1 MNIMIILAPL
11 LSLFTLAPQDHL
23 VPLPLHN
30 GETTNGANWGWLHPE
45 TRNGGSLESTGAARV
60 TPMESDSHVARE
72 FFTAHVVA
80 LDAGAAAITPLV
92 DASGKT
98 IELVPGG
105 RYQLSWSQGAL
116 ADEPPPILAVYL
128 LDQKL
133 NEVPGTRTVSSSTGT
148 DPKDWKRQ
156 HVQFTL
162 PADLSVEWG
171 YMIAFQNL
179 AKPKSATDSIA
190 VVDKVSMARI
200 DSDEDGYRSLF
211 DGKTLEGWTGA
222 VKAYQVKDGAI
233 ELDVSSNAS
242 GNLYTSEEFDDFILR
257 FEFKLTEG
265 ANNGVGIR
273 APLGGDAAYE
283 GMEIQVL
290 ENSHSKYEGLKP
302 WQYHGSIYGVAPAR
316 RGYQLPPESWNYE
329 EIQVRGRELR
339 ITLNGE
345 VILDVNLD
353 EATKDGTLS
362 GRDHPG
368 LGRTGG
374 HIAFCGHG
382 DEVAFRNIR
391 IRPLE
396 DTAKPQTQTQTQNR
410 SSQ

>member
-11 LSLFTLAPQDHL
+11 LSLSLLTPQEHL

-60 TPMESDSHVARE
+60 TPLETDTHVARE
-72 FFTAHVVA
+72 FFEAHAVA
-80 LDAGAAAITPLV
+80 LDAGAAAITPLMD
-92 DASGKT
+92 DAGAT
-98 IELVPGG
+98 IDLVPGAE
-105 RYQLSWSQGAL
+105 YQLSWSQGAL
-116 ADEPPPILAVYL
+116 ADDPAPILAVYL

-133 NEVPGTRTVSSSTGT
+133 NEVPGTRTVSSKVRV
-148 DPKDWKRQ
+148 DPGSWHRQ
-156 HVQFTL
+156 HVRFTL
-162 PADLSVEWG
+162 PEDLSGEWG
-171 YMIAFQNL
+171 HMVAFQNL
-179 AKPKSATDSIA
+179 AKPKAPTDSIA
-190 VVDKVSMARI
+190 LIDKVNIARVGV
-200 DSDEDGYRSLF
+200 DEPGFRSLF
-211 DGKTLEGWTGA
+211 DGKTLDGWTGA
-222 VKAYQVKDGAI
+222 VKAYRVKDGTI
-233 ELDVSSNAS
+233 ELDTSSNAS
-242 GNLYTSEEFDDFILR
+242 GNLYTQDQFDDFILR
-257 FEFKLTEG
+257 FEFKLTPG

-273 APLGGDAAYE
+273 TPLGGDAAYQ

-290 ENSHSKYEGLKP
+290 ENSHSKYAGLKP

-316 RGYQLPPESWNYE
+316 RGYQLPAGSWNHE
-329 EIQVRGRELR
+329 EIRLQGRELR

-345 VILDVNLD
+345 VILETNLD

-368 LGRTGG
+368 LSRTGG

-391 IRPLE
+391 IQSL
-396 DTAKPQTQTQTQNR
+396 D
-410 SSQ
+410 

>member
-1 MNIMIILAPL
+1 MSIMIIVAPL
-11 LSLFTLAPQDHL
+11 LSLFALAPQEQL

-60 TPMESDSHVARE
+60 TPLVTDTHVAKE

-80 LDAGAAAITPLV
+80 LDAGAAAITPLM
-92 DASGKT
+92 DASGSI
-98 IELVPGG
+98 IELVAGG

-116 ADEPPPILAVYL
+116 ADDPPPILAVYL

-133 NEVPGTRTVSSSTGT
+133 NEVPGTRTVSSKTGT
-148 DPKDWKRQ
+148 DPKSWKRQ
-156 HVQFTL
+156 HVRFTL
-162 PADLSVEWG
+162 PADLSGEWG

-179 AKPKSATDSIA
+179 AKPKTPTDSIA
-190 VVDKVSMARI
+190 LVDKVSMARVA
-200 DSDEDGYRSLF
+200 SDEAGYRTLF
-211 DGKTLEGWTGA
+211 DGKSLEGWTGA
-222 VKAYQVKDGAI
+222 VKAYRVKDGTI
-233 ELDVSSNAS
+233 ELDTESNTS
-242 GNLYTSEEFDDFILR
+242 GNLFTKDQFDDFILR

-273 APLGGDAAYE
+273 TPVGGDAAYQ

-290 ENSHSKYEGLKP
+290 ENSHSKYAGLKP

-316 RGYQLPPESWNYE
+316 RGYQLPAGAWNHE
-329 EIQVRGRELR
+329 EIRVQGREVR

-368 LGRTGG
+368 LSRSGG

-391 IRPLE
+391 VRPLE
-396 DTAKPQTQTQTQNR
+396 DATKPQTQNR
-410 SSQ
+410 SSP